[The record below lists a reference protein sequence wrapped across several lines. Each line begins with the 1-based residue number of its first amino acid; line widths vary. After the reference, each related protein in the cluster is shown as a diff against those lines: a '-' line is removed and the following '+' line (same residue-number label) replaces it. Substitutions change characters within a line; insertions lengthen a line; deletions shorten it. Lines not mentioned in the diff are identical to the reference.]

1 MTDTTAGAPTE
12 SEATSASVTDAPAP
26 DTTPDPSTTTEA
38 TTVGDA
44 LDAAVATTPGRI
56 VPAIDGTVEQG
67 NRVTAVSEIT
77 RTDPLA
83 AIKGKIVD
91 HAENTSHI
99 VADLRALADELE
111 QALNWVRVGL

>member
-1 MTDTTAGAPTE
+1 MTDTTAGASTDPEVVTE
-12 SEATSASVTDAPAP
+12 SETDAPAP
-26 DTTPDPSTTTEA
+26 DTIPDPSTTTEP

-56 VPAIDGTVEQG
+56 VPAIDGSVEQG

-83 AIKGKIVD
+83 DIKARITS
-91 HAENTSHI
+91 HAENTMH
-99 VADLRALADELE
+99 VVGDLRALADELE
-111 QALNWVRVGL
+111 QALNKVRVGL

>member
-1 MTDTTAGAPTE
+1 MTDTTAGAPTDPAPE
-12 SEATSASVTDAPAP
+12 TESVTDAPAP
-26 DTTPDPSTTTEA
+26 DTTPDPSTTTEP

-83 AIKGKIVD
+83 DIKARIVD
-91 HAENTSHI
+91 HAENSAHI

-111 QALNWVRVGL
+111 QALNKVRVGL

>member
-1 MTDTTAGAPTE
+1 MTDASAGASTPSEAPTE
-12 SEATSASVTDAPAP
+12 SVTDAPAP

-38 TTVGDA
+38 TT
-44 LDAAVATTPGRI
+44 PGRI
-56 VPAIDGTVEQG
+56 VPAIDGSVEQG

-83 AIKGKIVD
+83 DIKARIVD
-91 HAENTSHI
+91 HAENSAHI

-111 QALNWVRVGL
+111 QALNKVRVGL